1 MIVEQPI
8 TAAFITGAATALYT
22 SPANL
27 KRAIIKAVSFTNI
40 DTVPQTVTVHLVP
53 SAGAASTT
61 NMLISARSLNAGETW
76 QCSELENKV
85 LLAGGMLQCLASTA
99 SKINIQG
106 SILEHSF

>member
-8 TAAFITGAATALYT
+8 TAALLTGAAAAYYT
-22 SPANL
+22 SPTNL

-53 SAGAASTT
+53 AAGSATDT
-61 NMLISARSLNAGETW
+61 NKLISARSLNASETW
-76 QCSELENKV
+76 QCTELENKI
-85 LLAGGMLQCLASTA
+85 LLAGGMLQALASTA
-99 SKINIQG
+99 AKVNIQG